1 MRISDWSSDVCSSYL
16 PPMAISSAAS
26 GPRSIPALRRKR
38 VGTPVRAPNRTGER
52 RRLRPGGSGLRRH
65 PHGREAFLDDA
76 LVQAG
81 GVGRAAVEG
90 HDRHP
95 DGGGQRRSEEHTSE
109 LTSLMRISY
118 AVFCLKKKTNIYT
131 HDKIR

>member
-81 GVGRAAVEG
+81 GVGRAAVARKSVGEG
-90 HDRHP
+90 KGGAVRVGV
-95 DGGGQRRSEEHTSE
+95 GGGGSIE
-109 LTSLMRISY
+109 
-118 AVFCLKKKTNIYT
+118 KKK
-131 HDKIR
+131 